1 MQLIFISKGGPG
13 EKGRVLY
20 QEVFNLEAVEKK
32 NRGGERDRERG
43 AGKHERREHSKYQI

>member
-1 MQLIFISKGGPG
+1 MLFFINKGGPG

-32 NRGGERDRERG
+32 RGGRERQRERG
-43 AGKHERREHSKYQI
+43 RKAREKRTFKISDIV